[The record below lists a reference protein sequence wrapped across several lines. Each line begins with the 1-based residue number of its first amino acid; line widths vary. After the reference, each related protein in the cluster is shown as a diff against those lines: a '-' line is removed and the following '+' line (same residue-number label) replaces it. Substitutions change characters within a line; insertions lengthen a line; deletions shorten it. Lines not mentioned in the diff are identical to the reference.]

1 MLFDLLRG
9 ESFIEALLQLVTIL
23 PAVLFA
29 LTFHEVAHGYTA
41 YKLGDPTAKAFGRL
55 SLNPIKHL
63 DPIGTVL
70 MLLTGY
76 GWAKPVPV
84 NARYF
89 KNPKRGMALTALA
102 GPCTNLLLGL
112 VSTVLYA
119 FVYVFFYDA
128 YYAVAYLGER
138 AFTAILAFCL
148 VLFFGNFAMINISYA
163 IFNLFPVPP
172 FDGSRILLLF
182 LPEKIYFS
190 IMRYERI
197 LMMIVLIGMATGIL
211 WTPIEAVINA
221 VFTAF
226 IKLALLILPV

>member
-9 ESFIEALLQLVTIL
+9 ESFVEALLQIVTIL

-29 LTFHEVAHGYTA
+29 LTFHEVAHGYIA

-55 SLNPIKHL
+55 TLNPLKHL
-63 DPIGTVL
+63 DPIGSLL

-89 KNPKRGMALTALA
+89 KDPKKGMALTALA
-102 GPCTNLLLGL
+102 GPVTNLALGL
-112 VSTVLYA
+112 FSTILYA
-119 FVYVFFYDA
+119 LFYVIFYEE
-128 YYAVAYLGER
+128 YVAVAYLGNR
-138 AFTAILAFCL
+138 AALNILAFLL
-148 VLFFGNFAMINISYA
+148 VLFFGNFAMINITYA
-163 IFNLFPVPP
+163 IFNLFPLPP
-172 FDGSRILLLF
+172 FDGSRVILLF
-182 LPEKIYFS
+182 LPERLYFS
-190 IMRYERI
+190 IMRYERVI
-197 LMMIVLIGMATGIL
+197 MMVVLIGMASGVL
-211 WTPIEAVINA
+211 WTPIAAIIDA